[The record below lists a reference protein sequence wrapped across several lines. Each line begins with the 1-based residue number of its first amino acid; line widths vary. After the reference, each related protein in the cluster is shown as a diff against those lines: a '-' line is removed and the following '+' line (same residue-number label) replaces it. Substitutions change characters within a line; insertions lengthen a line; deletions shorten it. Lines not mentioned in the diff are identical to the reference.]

1 MGELLT
7 QNQKS
12 VSFRASMISILIR
25 NLELH
30 IIFPPGILT
39 NDMQSAIGYQ
49 FRTHPPAIVR
59 QSLELEKIV
68 FYPIGYLISHPNN
81 QQFDTN
87 PSLRIFLSFNGQQF
101 DTQSP
106 ALYHFKLQWRAI
118 WAAPLC

>member
-1 MGELLT
+1 MGVFSTEI
-7 QNQKS
+7 QKS
-12 VSFRASMISILIR
+12 ISFRASMTGILIR
-25 NLELH
+25 NLKLH

-81 QQFDTN
+81 QQFDT
-87 PSLRIFLSFNGQQF
+87 
-101 DTQSP
+101 QSIT
-106 ALYHFKLQWRAI
+106 AYFF
-118 WAAPLC
+118 